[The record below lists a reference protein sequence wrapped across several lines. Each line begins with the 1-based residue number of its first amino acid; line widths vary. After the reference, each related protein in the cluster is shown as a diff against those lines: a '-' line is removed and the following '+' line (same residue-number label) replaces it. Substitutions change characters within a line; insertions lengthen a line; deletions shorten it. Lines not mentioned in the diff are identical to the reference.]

1 MSGTFN
7 VVDIGASGGVGPTGP
22 TGPTGPQGSGPTGP
36 TGPTGATG
44 PRGFD
49 AATAFFYEISGA
61 SGQNVIHNYNS
72 STTFYHLY
80 PASDFR
86 PNFTNV
92 ATTTNQITNFDLYVH
107 QSTATAY
114 VPSAAMI
121 NSTTATV
128 RWELGEIPS
137 GTPQGIDLFRFTIM
151 RRSSEWVV
159 VGSKVISFASE
170 APTPIPTFASFDLPK
185 GLATI
190 QSSNAYW
197 VQYYESLTQTNALS
211 FVQLNETVK
220 SSNDFWTEYFE
231 SMPQTTLNFSA
242 LVETVK
248 SSNDFWIEYYE
259 TSTQITLNFAQDLET
274 IASLGP

>member
-80 PASDFR
+80 PAADFR

-92 ATTTNQITNFDLYVH
+92 ATTTNQIVNFDLYVH

-128 RWELGEIPS
+128 RWELGEIPN
-137 GTPQGIDLFRFTIM
+137 GTPEGVDLFRFTVM
-151 RRSSEWVV
+151 RRSNDWVV
-159 VGSKVISFASE
+159 VGSKVISFAAA
-170 APTPIPTFASFDLPK
+170 APTPIPTYAIIELAK
-185 GLATI
+185 GAATVVSATGFWLAYNETM
-190 QSSNAYW
+190 
-197 VQYYESLTQTNALS
+197 TQTNAIL
-211 FVQLNETVK
+211 FVQMSETLQSATAFWDEYYDELNQPSTISFIQQAETV
-220 SSNDFWTEYFE
+220 
-231 SMPQTTLNFSA
+231 
-242 LVETVK
+242 
-248 SSNDFWIEYYE
+248 
-259 TSTQITLNFAQDLET
+259 TSVA
-274 IASLGP
+274 